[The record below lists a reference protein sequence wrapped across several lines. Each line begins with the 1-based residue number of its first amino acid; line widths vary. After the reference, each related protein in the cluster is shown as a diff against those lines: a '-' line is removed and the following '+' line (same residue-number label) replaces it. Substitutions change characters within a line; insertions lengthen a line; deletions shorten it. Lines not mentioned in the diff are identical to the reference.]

1 MKEQGSAESTLG
13 MCLGSD
19 QRRDKFI
26 IDMLE
31 LLEEVQF
38 EPAVCSKELWTAL
51 VAWLEVEDDPDK
63 FTALEPGVL
72 KLLEVEDGEDIDWEF
87 VNVKKGTYMFVRRSR
102 GAIGG
107 DSWAYRM
114 GSGLWNLWWPPD

>member
-38 EPAVCSKELWTAL
+38 EPAVCSKEL
-51 VAWLEVEDDPDK
+51 
-63 FTALEPGVL
+63 
-72 KLLEVEDGEDIDWEF
+72 
-87 VNVKKGTYMFVRRSR
+87 
-102 GAIGG
+102 
-107 DSWAYRM
+107 
-114 GSGLWNLWWPPD
+114 